1 MQRRIHEAFKTPTM
15 TKTSGADVRRRSAR
29 RATRLDRSMAPSK
42 SCVTRLTRE
51 LKAFRANPP
60 PLAPLVHVSEKDILD
75 WFILIE
81 GPPSSPYEGGW
92 YVMRI
97 KFKPSY
103 PFEAP
108 AVMMIT
114 PNGRFA
120 ENQSVCMSM
129 TEWHQESWNP
139 AWSATAIT
147 CGFLSFMTTNEQTS
161 GGVKTTDEEKRTLA
175 EKSLAWNAA
184 QPGLLKKFPELASA
198 EKMEALKMKQTTT

>member
-1 MQRRIHEAFKTPTM
+1 
-15 TKTSGADVRRRSAR
+15 
-29 RATRLDRSMAPSK
+29 MAPSK

-60 PLAPLVHVSEKDILD
+60 PLAPLVYVSEKDILD
-75 WFILIE
+75 WFILVE

-139 AWSATAIT
+139 AWSSQAIVT
-147 CGFLSFMTTNEQTS
+147 GFISFMSANEHTS
-161 GGVKTTDEEKRTLA
+161 GGVRTTDEEKKRLA
-175 EKSLAWNAA
+175 AVSLAWNAA
-184 QPGLLKKFPELASA
+184 QPGLVKKFPELADA
-198 EKMEALKMKQTTT
+198 EAMKALETAKPG